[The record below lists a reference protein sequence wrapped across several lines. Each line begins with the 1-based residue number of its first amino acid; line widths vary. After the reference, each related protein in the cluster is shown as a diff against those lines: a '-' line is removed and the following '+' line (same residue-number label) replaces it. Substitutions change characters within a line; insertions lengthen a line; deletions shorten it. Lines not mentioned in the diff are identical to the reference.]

1 MRAIETLDDIEAGL
15 AALADQDRRLAPVIA
30 RAGPVPLRRSAPG
43 FPSLA
48 GIIVAQQ
55 VSKASADAIFGR
67 LTRLLDPLT
76 PRAVLDADEDVF
88 RAAGLSRPKQAT
100 LIAIAEAEV
109 AGLGLA
115 GLCGLPAAEAMG
127 RLTAIRGVGP
137 WTAEVYL
144 LFAGGH
150 PDIFPA
156 RDVALQASVHE
167 ALGLDARPGEKALQ
181 AIAESWAPW
190 RGVAARLFWAHYAAI
205 RGRDGAPPSD

>member
-100 LIAIAEAEV
+100 LIAIAEAEA

-115 GLCGLPAAEAMG
+115 GLCGLPAAEAMD